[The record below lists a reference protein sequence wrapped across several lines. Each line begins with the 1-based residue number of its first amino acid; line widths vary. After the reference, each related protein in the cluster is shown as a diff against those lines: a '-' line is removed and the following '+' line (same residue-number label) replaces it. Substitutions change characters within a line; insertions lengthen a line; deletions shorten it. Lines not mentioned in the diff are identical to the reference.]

1 MLSQACKPVVVIDQ
15 TWSVYG
21 ELYPSRARKEAVRFH
36 RRKPR
41 LRRAVRPHGR
51 GSVKLVPLKARSNT
65 CSVIMDVLPRI
76 VLSPGDRIK
85 RRGVG
90 GAIGFFVE

>member
-1 MLSQACKPVVVIDQ
+1 MGVAKSLNE
-15 TWSVYG
+15 
-21 ELYPSRARKEAVRFH
+21 ELYQSRARKEAVGFYG
-36 RRKPR
+36 RKPR
-41 LRRAVRPHGR
+41 LRRAVRPHGP
-51 GSVKLVPLKARSNT
+51 GWVNLVPFKTRSNA